1 MTDPVNRP
9 VRLAGLAGV
18 MTVGLVLTGC
28 SGDGG
33 EGEPSSAAPSA
44 SSVSTESASPEDSAS
59 APVSS
64 SPSSSASG
72 TYEPA
77 TETSPAKNVPV
88 PEMPEAAKEP
98 TQEGLEA
105 AVEYWWEADNYLKL
119 TGDSEALER
128 VSTVDCK
135 LCNDLINRWSEIYK
149 LGGWAES
156 DQAEVNVQFTTI
168 DDGGSGGTGAM
179 EVSEAPGQIYRPDGE
194 PGATG
199 DGTSKIPW
207 TFSAVFDQNDRSWK
221 IDDLGAQ
228 G

>member
-18 MTVGLVLTGC
+18 MALGLVLAGC

-33 EGEPSSAAPSA
+33 AGESSSVAPSA
-44 SSVSTESASPEDSAS
+44 TSVSSESASPDG
-59 APVSS
+59 
-64 SPSSSASG
+64 SSSASPSASPSG

-128 VSTVDCK
+128 VSTADCK
-135 LCNDLINRWSEIYK
+135 LCNDLIDRWSEIYK

-156 DQAEVNVQFTTI
+156 GQAEINVQFTTI

-194 PGATG
+194 LGATG
-199 DGTSKIPW
+199 EGTSKIPW
-207 TFSAVFDQNDRSWK
+207 TFSAFFNENDRSWK

>member
-9 VRLAGLAGV
+9 VRLVGLAGV
-18 MTVGLVLTGC
+18 VAVGLVLAGC
-28 SGDGG
+28 SGAGG
-33 EGEPSSAAPSA
+33 EGESSSAAPSA
-44 SSVSTESASPEDSAS
+44 TEVSTGSASPTGTGSDSA
-59 APVSS
+59 

-72 TYEPA
+72 SYEPA

-88 PEMPEAAKEP
+88 PEMPEAVKEP

-105 AVEYWWEADNYLKL
+105 AVEFWWEADNYLKL

-135 LCNDLINRWSEIYK
+135 LCNDLIDRWSEIYK

-156 DQAEVNVQFTTI
+156 DQAEINVQFTTI

-207 TFSAVFDQNDRSWK
+207 TFSAVFDENDRSWK
-221 IDDLGAQ
+221 VDDLGAQ